1 LTCQYSVYAVNF
13 GLQIESYEA
22 VSSSSSDFAQL
33 MPIER
38 IVEEVKVKK
47 SSSSL
52 GGESQE
58 KNRDRSKGRN
68 FQKPALNRKAKVS
81 TKSS

>member
-1 LTCQYSVYAVNF
+1 
-13 GLQIESYEA
+13 
-22 VSSSSSDFAQL
+22 

-58 KNRDRSKGRN
+58 KTRDRSKGRN

>member
-1 LTCQYSVYAVNF
+1 MYAVIF

-22 VSSSSSDFAQL
+22 MSSSYSDFAQL

-52 GGESQE
+52 GGESQD
-58 KNRDRSKGRN
+58 KYRDRSKGRN
-68 FQKPALNRKAKVS
+68 SQKPALNRKAKVG
-81 TKSS
+81 TKS